1 MGVIQLFIMT
11 ELATPACNFDE
22 KAHDFSLKG
31 TDGKTWTLKDCAGP
45 KGLLVMF
52 ICNHCPYVKVILDKL
67 VVETD
72 VLAMKGIGC
81 VAINPNDFISF
92 PDDSYEN
99 MKIVSKKN
107 GFGFPY
113 LIDTNQEVAKKYNSV
128 CTPDFFGYN
137 ADFELQYRGRF
148 DDRGSKNISNPNQ
161 SDLFKA
167 MFEIARTGKGPL
179 KQESSIGCS
188 IKWRK

>member
-1 MGVIQLFIMT
+1 MEVIQLIIMA
-11 ELATPACNFDE
+11 ELSTPVCDFNQ

-31 TDGKTWTLKDCAGP
+31 TDEKIWTLQDCAGP

-72 VLAMKGIGC
+72 VLSMKGIGC

-92 PDDSYEN
+92 PDDSFDN
-99 MKIVSKKN
+99 MKVVSKKN

-113 LIDTNQEVAKKYNSV
+113 LIDADQEIAKNYNSV

-137 ADFELQYRGRF
+137 ANLELQYRGRF

-167 MFEIARTGKGPL
+167 MFQIARTGKGPL
-179 KQESSIGCS
+179 KQEASIGCS
-188 IKWRK
+188 IKWR

>member
-1 MGVIQLFIMT
+1 LGVIQLLIMT
-11 ELATPACNFDE
+11 ELSTPDCNFDE

-31 TDGKTWTLKDCAGP
+31 VDGKTWTLQDCAGP

-113 LIDTNQEVAKKYNSV
+113 LIDTNQEVAKEYNSV

-137 ADFELQYRGRF
+137 SDLELQYRGRF

-179 KQESSIGCS
+179 KQVSSIGCS

>member
-1 MGVIQLFIMT
+1 MEVIQLIIMA
-11 ELATPACNFDE
+11 ELSTPVCDFNQ

-31 TDGKTWTLKDCAGP
+31 TDEKIWTLQDCAGP

-72 VLAMKGIGC
+72 VLSMKGIGC

-92 PDDSYEN
+92 PDDSFDN
-99 MKIVSKKN
+99 MKVVSKKN

-113 LIDTNQEVAKKYNSV
+113 LIDADQEIAKNYNSV

-137 ADFELQYRGRF
+137 ANLELQYRGRF

-167 MFEIARTGKGPL
+167 MFQIARTGRGPI
-179 KQESSIGCS
+179 KQEASIGCS
-188 IKWRK
+188 IKWR

>member
-1 MGVIQLFIMT
+1 MEVIQLIIMA
-11 ELATPACNFDE
+11 ELSTPVCDFNQ

-31 TDGKTWTLKDCAGP
+31 TDEKIWTLQDCAGP

-72 VLAMKGIGC
+72 VLSMKGIGC
-81 VAINPNDFISF
+81 VAINPNDFVSF
-92 PDDSYEN
+92 PDDSFDN

-113 LIDTNQEVAKKYNSV
+113 LIDTNQEIAKEYNSV

-137 ADFELQYRGRF
+137 ANLELQYRGRF

-167 MFEIARTGKGPL
+167 MFQIARTGKGPL
-179 KQESSIGCS
+179 KQEASIGCS
-188 IKWRK
+188 IKWR

>member
-1 MGVIQLFIMT
+1 MEVIQLIIMA
-11 ELATPACNFDE
+11 ELSTPVCDFNQ
-22 KAHDFSLKG
+22 KAHDCSLKG
-31 TDGKTWTLKDCAGP
+31 TDEKIWTLQDCAGP

-72 VLAMKGIGC
+72 VLSMKGIGC
-81 VAINPNDFISF
+81 VAINPNDFVSF
-92 PDDSYEN
+92 PDDSFDN

-113 LIDTNQEVAKKYNSV
+113 LIDTDQEIAKEYNSV

-137 ADFELQYRGRF
+137 ANLKLQYRGRF

-167 MFEIARTGKGPL
+167 MFQIARTGKGPL
-179 KQESSIGCS
+179 KQEASIGCS
-188 IKWRK
+188 IKWR

>member
-1 MGVIQLFIMT
+1 MEVIQLIIMA
-11 ELATPACNFDE
+11 ELSTPVCDFNQ

-31 TDGKTWTLKDCAGP
+31 TDEKIWTLQDCAGP

-72 VLAMKGIGC
+72 VLSMKGIGC

-92 PDDSYEN
+92 PDDSFDN
-99 MKIVSKKN
+99 MKVVSKKN

-113 LIDTNQEVAKKYNSV
+113 LIDADQEIAKNYNSV

-137 ADFELQYRGRF
+137 ANLELQYRGRF
-148 DDRGSKNISNPNQ
+148 DDRGSKNISNPNPV
-161 SDLFKA
+161 SYTHL
-167 MFEIARTGKGPL
+167 TLPTTPYV
-179 KQESSIGCS
+179 
-188 IKWRK
+188 

>member
-1 MGVIQLFIMT
+1 MT
-11 ELATPACNFDE
+11 ELSTPDCNFDE

-31 TDGKTWTLKDCAGP
+31 VDGKTWTLQDCAGP
-45 KGLLVMF
+45 KGLLLMF

-72 VLAMKGIGC
+72 VLATKGIGC

-113 LIDTNQEVAKKYNSV
+113 LIDTNQEVAKEYNSV

-137 ADFELQYRGRF
+137 SDLELQYRGRF
-148 DDRGSKNISNPNQ
+148 DSRGSKNISNPNQ

-167 MFEIARTGKGPL
+167 MFQIARTGKGPL

>member
-1 MGVIQLFIMT
+1 MEVIQLIIMA
-11 ELATPACNFDE
+11 ELSTPVCDFNQ

-31 TDGKTWTLKDCAGP
+31 TDEKIWTLQDCAGP

-72 VLAMKGIGC
+72 VLSMKGIGC

-92 PDDSYEN
+92 PDDSFDN
-99 MKIVSKKN
+99 MKVVSKKN

-113 LIDTNQEVAKKYNSV
+113 LIDADQEIAKNYNSV

-137 ADFELQYRGRF
+137 ANLELKYRGRF

-167 MFEIARTGKGPL
+167 MFQIARTGKGPI
-179 KQESSIGCS
+179 KQEASIGCS
-188 IKWRK
+188 IKWR

>member
-1 MGVIQLFIMT
+1 LEVIQLIIMA
-11 ELATPACNFDE
+11 ELSTPVCDFNQ

-31 TDGKTWTLKDCAGP
+31 TDEKIWTLQDCAGP

-72 VLAMKGIGC
+72 VLSMKGIGC

-92 PDDSYEN
+92 PDDSFDN
-99 MKIVSKKN
+99 MKVVSKKN

-113 LIDTNQEVAKKYNSV
+113 LIDADQEIAKNYNSV

-137 ADFELQYRGRF
+137 ANLELQYRGRF

-167 MFEIARTGKGPL
+167 MFQIARTGKGPI
-179 KQESSIGCS
+179 KQEASIGCS
-188 IKWRK
+188 IKWR

>member
-1 MGVIQLFIMT
+1 LEVIQLIIMA
-11 ELATPACNFDE
+11 ELSTPVCDSNQ

-31 TDGKTWTLKDCAGP
+31 TDEKIWTLQDCAGP

-72 VLAMKGIGC
+72 VLSMKGIGC

-92 PDDSYEN
+92 PDDSFDN
-99 MKIVSKKN
+99 MKVVSKKN

-113 LIDTNQEVAKKYNSV
+113 LIDTDQEIAKNYNSV

-137 ADFELQYRGRF
+137 ANLELQYRGRF

-167 MFEIARTGKGPL
+167 MFQIARTGKGPI
-179 KQESSIGCS
+179 KQEASIGCS
-188 IKWRK
+188 IKWR

>member
-1 MGVIQLFIMT
+1 MEVIQLIIMA
-11 ELATPACNFDE
+11 ELSTPVCDFNQ

-31 TDGKTWTLKDCAGP
+31 TDEKIWTLQDCAGP

-72 VLAMKGIGC
+72 VLSMKGIGC

-92 PDDSYEN
+92 PDDSFDN
-99 MKIVSKKN
+99 MKVVSKKN

-113 LIDTNQEVAKKYNSV
+113 LIDVDQEIAKNYNSV

-137 ADFELQYRGRF
+137 ANLELQYRGRF

-167 MFEIARTGKGPL
+167 MFQIARTGKGPL
-179 KQESSIGCS
+179 KQEASIGCS
-188 IKWRK
+188 IKWR

>member
-1 MGVIQLFIMT
+1 MV
-11 ELATPACNFDE
+11 ELLTPICNFGE
-22 KAHDFSLKG
+22 NAYDFSLKG
-31 TDGKTWTLKDCAGP
+31 VDGGSWSLNDCRGE
-45 KGLLVMF
+45 KGLLLMF
-52 ICNHCPYVKVILDKL
+52 LCNHCPYVQAILDKL

-72 VLAMKGIGC
+72 VLAKKGIGC
-81 VAINPNDFISF
+81 VAINPNDYISF

-99 MKIVSKKN
+99 MIKVAKKL

-113 LIDTNQEVAKKYNSV
+113 LIDETQEIAKKYNSI

-137 ADFELQYRGRF
+137 KSLELQYRGRF
-148 DDRGSKNISNPNQ
+148 DDRGIKKISGCNS

-167 MFEIARTGKGPL
+167 MIQIARTGEGP
-179 KQESSIGCS
+179 KEQNPSIGCS

>member
-1 MGVIQLFIMT
+1 LEVIQLLIMT
-11 ELATPACNFDE
+11 ELSTPDYNFDE

-31 TDGKTWTLKDCAGP
+31 VDGKTWTLQDCAGP
-45 KGLLVMF
+45 KGLLLMF

-113 LIDTNQEVAKKYNSV
+113 LIDTNQEVAKEYNSV

-137 ADFELQYRGRF
+137 SDLELQYRGRF

-167 MFEIARTGKGPL
+167 MFQIARTGKGPL
-179 KQESSIGCS
+179 KQELSIGCS

>member
-1 MGVIQLFIMT
+1 MEVIQLIIMA
-11 ELATPACNFDE
+11 ELSTPVCDFNQ

-31 TDGKTWTLKDCAGP
+31 TDEKIWTLQDCAGP

-72 VLAMKGIGC
+72 VLSMKGIGC

-92 PDDSYEN
+92 PDDSFDN
-99 MKIVSKKN
+99 MKVVSKKN

-113 LIDTNQEVAKKYNSV
+113 LIDADQEIVKNYNSV

-137 ADFELQYRGRF
+137 ANLELQYRGRF

-167 MFEIARTGKGPL
+167 MFQIARTGKGPI
-179 KQESSIGCS
+179 KQEVSIGCS
-188 IKWRK
+188 IKWR

>member
-1 MGVIQLFIMT
+1 MEVIQLIIMA
-11 ELATPACNFDE
+11 ELSTPVCDFNQ

-31 TDGKTWTLKDCAGP
+31 TDEKIWTLQDCAGP

-72 VLAMKGIGC
+72 VLSMKGIGC

-92 PDDSYEN
+92 PDDSFDN
-99 MKIVSKKN
+99 MKVVSKKN

-113 LIDTNQEVAKKYNSV
+113 LIDTDQEIAKNYNSV

-137 ADFELQYRGRF
+137 ANLELQYRGRF

-167 MFEIARTGKGPL
+167 MFQIARTGKGPI
-179 KQESSIGCS
+179 KQEVSIGCS
-188 IKWRK
+188 IKWR

>member
-1 MGVIQLFIMT
+1 MEVIQLIIMA
-11 ELATPACNFDE
+11 ELSTPVCDFNQ

-31 TDGKTWTLKDCAGP
+31 TDEKIWTLQDCAGP

-72 VLAMKGIGC
+72 VLSMKGIGC

-92 PDDSYEN
+92 PDDSFDN
-99 MKIVSKKN
+99 MKVVSKKN

-113 LIDTNQEVAKKYNSV
+113 LIDADQEIAKNYNSV

-137 ADFELQYRGRF
+137 AN
-148 DDRGSKNISNPNQ
+148 RGSKNISNPNQ

-167 MFEIARTGKGPL
+167 MFQIARTGKGPI
-179 KQESSIGCS
+179 KQEASIGCS
-188 IKWRK
+188 IKWR

>member
-31 TDGKTWTLKDCAGP
+31 TDGKTWTLQDCAGP
-45 KGLLVMF
+45 KGLLLMF

-81 VAINPNDFISF
+81 VAITPNDFISF

-113 LIDTNQEVAKKYNSV
+113 LIDTDQEVAKKYNSV

-137 ADFELQYRGRF
+137 ADFKLQYRGRF
-148 DDRGSKNISNPNQ
+148 DDRGSKNISVSYTHLTLP
-161 SDLFKA
+161 
-167 MFEIARTGKGPL
+167 TTPYV
-179 KQESSIGCS
+179 
-188 IKWRK
+188 

>member
-1 MGVIQLFIMT
+1 MEVIQLLIMT
-11 ELATPACNFDE
+11 ELSTSDCNFDE

-31 TDGKTWTLKDCAGP
+31 VDGKTWTLQDCAGP
-45 KGLLVMF
+45 KGLLLMF

-113 LIDTNQEVAKKYNSV
+113 LIDTNQEVAKEYNSV

-137 ADFELQYRGRF
+137 SDLELQYRGRF

-167 MFEIARTGKGPL
+167 MFQIARTGKGPL

>member
-1 MGVIQLFIMT
+1 
-11 ELATPACNFDE
+11 
-22 KAHDFSLKG
+22 
-31 TDGKTWTLKDCAGP
+31 
-45 KGLLVMF
+45 
-52 ICNHCPYVKVILDKL
+52 
-67 VVETD
+67 
-72 VLAMKGIGC
+72 MKGIGC
-81 VAINPNDFISF
+81 VAINPNDFVSF

-113 LIDTNQEVAKKYNSV
+113 LIDIDQAVAKKYNSI

-137 ADFELQYRGRF
+137 SNFELQYRGRF

>member
-1 MGVIQLFIMT
+1 LEVIQLIIMA
-11 ELATPACNFDE
+11 ELSTPVCDFNQ

-31 TDGKTWTLKDCAGP
+31 TDEKIWTLQDCAGP

-72 VLAMKGIGC
+72 VLSMKGIGC

-92 PDDSYEN
+92 PDDSFDN
-99 MKIVSKKN
+99 MKVVSKKN

-113 LIDTNQEVAKKYNSV
+113 LIDADQEIAKNYNSV

-137 ADFELQYRGRF
+137 ANLELQYRGRF

-167 MFEIARTGKGPL
+167 KFQIARTGKGPI
-179 KQESSIGCS
+179 KQEASIGCS
-188 IKWRK
+188 IKWR

>member
-1 MGVIQLFIMT
+1 LRVIQLLIMT
-11 ELATPACNFDE
+11 ELSTPDCNFDE

-31 TDGKTWTLKDCAGP
+31 VDGKTWTLQDCAGP
-45 KGLLVMF
+45 KGLLLMF

-113 LIDTNQEVAKKYNSV
+113 LIDTNQEAAKEYNSV

-137 ADFELQYRGRF
+137 SNLELQYRGRF

-167 MFEIARTGKGPL
+167 MFQNARTGKGPL

>member
-1 MGVIQLFIMT
+1 MEVIQLIIMA
-11 ELATPACNFDE
+11 ELSTPVCDFNQ

-31 TDGKTWTLKDCAGP
+31 TDEKIWTLQDCAGP

-72 VLAMKGIGC
+72 VLSMKGIGC

-92 PDDSYEN
+92 PDDSFDN
-99 MKIVSKKN
+99 MKVVSKKN

-113 LIDTNQEVAKKYNSV
+113 LIDADQEITKNYNSV

-137 ADFELQYRGRF
+137 ANLELQYRGRF

-167 MFEIARTGKGPL
+167 MFQIARTGKGPI
-179 KQESSIGCS
+179 KQEASIGCS
-188 IKWRK
+188 IKWR

>member
-1 MGVIQLFIMT
+1 MEVIQLIIMA
-11 ELATPACNFDE
+11 ELSTPVCDFNQ

-31 TDGKTWTLKDCAGP
+31 TDEKIWTLQDCAGP

-72 VLAMKGIGC
+72 VLSMKGIGC

-92 PDDSYEN
+92 PDDSFDN
-99 MKIVSKKN
+99 MKAVSKKN

-113 LIDTNQEVAKKYNSV
+113 LIDTDQEIAKNYNSV

-137 ADFELQYRGRF
+137 ANLELQYRGRF

-167 MFEIARTGKGPL
+167 MFQIARTGKGPI
-179 KQESSIGCS
+179 KQEASIGCS
-188 IKWRK
+188 IKWR

>member
-1 MGVIQLFIMT
+1 MEVIQLIIMA
-11 ELATPACNFDE
+11 ELSTPVCDFNQ

-31 TDGKTWTLKDCAGP
+31 TDEKIWTLQDCAGP

-72 VLAMKGIGC
+72 VLSMKGIGC

-92 PDDSYEN
+92 PDDSFDN
-99 MKIVSKKN
+99 MKVVSKKN

-113 LIDTNQEVAKKYNSV
+113 LIDADQEIAKNYNSV

-137 ADFELQYRGRF
+137 ANLELQYRGRF

-167 MFEIARTGKGPL
+167 MFQIARTGKGPI
-179 KQESSIGCS
+179 KQEASIGCS
-188 IKWRK
+188 IKWR